1 MDFSPEE
8 FEEILNIFRAETE
21 EIIQKLNNNL
31 LQLETEP
38 DNQDLLVYLF
48 RDAHSLKGAA
58 RMIGFNNIQ
67 RLAHKAEDV
76 LGMAKENKIKITSE
90 ISDALYKAIDLMSE
104 LIQKSVK
111 IKKEYYTDDIQ
122 KQIDNI
128 DSILKKNEPA
138 EFEQSA
144 PPPAA
149 EAQTIQPSGN
159 IILKEPEPKKQ
170 HSNETL
176 KEPQDTFQKTA
187 VTINALMS
195 EAYLLLTNM
204 QGKEGASYIETFFD
218 LIKQLDEKFE
228 ETGYQDIKNEIKNIE
243 LKIDFVI
250 QSSNIVT
257 EEEIKEITNRISN
270 IVRSLNK
277 IYEENNVEKLDL
289 KEAIG
294 KKLKMQKASDGS
306 EETINASN
314 SALKEFD
321 KKIEFIKEGLNQLE
335 SNLSQI
341 PSINAVIDEIKTL
354 HHSNE
359 ISDIAHKV
367 KEILEII
374 KRSNTLPEKE
384 IINILK
390 QCFSSIEKMA
400 FDTKE
405 EKEDISLVLQ
415 RLDIIKQMLDINSSV
430 NPLANLSS
438 TLDESALPV
447 KKAQDFFNSFETT
460 TIRTLRVDSKKL
472 DRLVNQMGELIIGR
486 IKHKKN
492 ISELEKILAD
502 LNEWRNFNHKSQSFI
517 KYYDRKYLNKDDK
530 IDYSTLSVFSKQIYS
545 IFQENSQKIVKLSNR
560 ILNLQ
565 KSVDEEDTK
574 LNLIT
579 THLESMI
586 KNIRVLPLATI
597 FHMFPRMI
605 RDISK
610 DTGKDI
616 ELLISGSE
624 TSADKKVIEEIKAPL
639 MHIIRN
645 SIDHGIETPQER
657 IAAGKPPKGRI
668 YLIAKSLQNKIIIE
682 IHDDGRGID
691 LQKIV
696 NRALE
701 KNMITQREAE
711 YLSAEQI
718 MNIIFWPGFSTEKVV
733 TEISGR
739 GVGLDIV
746 QTKISQLNGTV
757 KVFSVPNQG
766 TKITIELP
774 ITMSTL
780 KAFIVQTAKQLF
792 AMPMTSIKTV
802 MWVEDKDIYTRNDA
816 KSIIINN
823 KTVNLFYLHDL
834 MKLPPDTDIPVTDKK
849 TVILIEIENS
859 LMGII
864 VDKILGDQNILQKKL
879 EPPIM
884 KLKNISGITTLANGD
899 ICLILNLTEL
909 YKSTYVPVEKPLI
922 AAPKY
927 HMKTKTNKDYKI
939 LIVDDSMTT
948 RELLKNLLGNWGYSF
963 EMVKNPREAF
973 ESLFKEDF
981 DLILS
986 DMEMPEMDG
995 RMFVKEL
1002 KNHKKLKDIPIILI
1016 TSYDTEYLTQDMPD
1030 VNAFIKKSNFN
1041 QDFLSEVIEKLLK
1054 HE

>member
-8 FEEILNIFRAETE
+8 FDEILNIFRGETE
-21 EIIQKLNNNL
+21 EIVQKLNNNL
-31 LQLETEP
+31 LQLESNP
-38 DNQDLLVYLF
+38 DNEELLVYLF

-76 LGMAKENKIKITSE
+76 LGLAKEKKIKINRE
-90 ISDALYKAIDLMSE
+90 ISDALYQAIDLMSE
-104 LIQKSVK
+104 LIQESVK
-111 IKKEYYTDDIQ
+111 LKKEYYTDEIQ
-122 KQIDNI
+122 KQIDKI
-128 DSILKKNEPA
+128 DEIVKKSEAKEEKQAKQEKENK
-138 EFEQSA
+138 QTQQ
-144 PPPAA
+144 AA
-149 EAQTIQPSGN
+149 
-159 IILKEPEPKKQ
+159 
-170 HSNETL
+170 
-176 KEPQDTFQKTA
+176 PQDTAKNSSDSKQTDENQQKNINK
-187 VTINALMS
+187 INAMLS
-195 EAYLLLTNM
+195 ESYLLLNNM
-204 QGKEGASYIETFFD
+204 AGKEGSSYIETFD
-218 LIKQLDEKFE
+218 DIIKQLKEEFDETDYIE
-228 ETGYQDIKNEIKNIE
+228 IKKNLNEIE
-243 LKIDFVI
+243 QKIDFVM
-250 QSSNIVT
+250 QSSNIVNNDEVAELNKKLTNILNNLNGIYESQNIEKLDIKGLISKKIHDEEEAAAQEQNTSDT
-257 EEEIKEITNRISN
+257 EQNYETKHLLNTINEIKEELGHLETNLAQIPKIQTFIQD
-270 IVRSLNK
+270 IV
-277 IYEENNVEKLDL
+277 ENNYKPEITSLAKKLD
-289 KEAIG
+289 
-294 KKLKMQKASDGS
+294 
-306 EETINASN
+306 
-314 SALKEFD
+314 
-321 KKIEFIKEGLNQLE
+321 
-335 SNLSQI
+335 
-341 PSINAVIDEIKTL
+341 
-354 HHSNE
+354 
-359 ISDIAHKV
+359 
-367 KEILEII
+367 EILEIL
-374 KRSNTLPEKE
+374 KNTKKLPEKE
-384 IINILK
+384 IIAILK
-390 QCFSSIEKMA
+390 QCLSTAEKMA
-400 FDTKE
+400 QEDNE
-405 EKEDISLVLQ
+405 QQEDISLVLQ
-415 RLDIIKQMLDINSSV
+415 RLDIIKQMLDLNSSV
-430 NPLANLSS
+430 NPLVNLST
-438 TLDESALPV
+438 TLDKSPLPV

-460 TIRTLRVDSKKL
+460 SIRTLRVDSKKL

-492 ISELEKILAD
+492 VSELEKILLD

-517 KYYDRKYLNKDDK
+517 KYYDRKYLNKEDN

-545 IFQENSQKIVKLSNR
+545 IFQENSSKILKLTNR
-560 ILNLQ
+560 ILSLQ

-574 LNLIT
+574 LNVIIT
-579 THLESMI
+579 QLESMV

-657 IAAGKPPKGRI
+657 IAAGKSPKGKI
-668 YLIAKSLQNKIIIE
+668 YLIAKSMQNKIIIE
-682 IHDDGRGID
+682 VHDDGRGID
-691 LQKIV
+691 LQKILD
-696 NRALE
+696 RALE
-701 KNMITQREAE
+701 KNLITKREAD

-746 QTKISQLNGTV
+746 QTKINQLNGSV

-774 ITMSTL
+774 VTMSTL
-780 KAFIVQTAKQLF
+780 KAFIVQSAKQLF
-792 AMPMTSIKTV
+792 AMPMTAIKTV
-802 MWVEDKDIYTRNDA
+802 MWIKNKDIYIRNNN
-816 KSIIINN
+816 KSIIIDG
-823 KTVNLFYLHDL
+823 KTVNLYYLSDL
-834 MKLPPDTDIPVTDKK
+834 MKLPADMEYQNNEQK
-849 TVILIEIENS
+849 TVILIDVENS
-859 LMGII
+859 FMGII

-899 ICLILNLTEL
+899 ICLILNIPEL
-909 YKSTYVPVEKPLI
+909 YKSTYVPAEKPLV
-922 AAPKY
+922 PVSKY
-927 HMKTKTNKDYKI
+927 QLQPKTNKDYKI

-948 RELLKNLLGNWGYSF
+948 RELLKNILVHWGYSF

-973 ESLFKEDF
+973 ESLYKDDF

-1002 KNHKKLKDIPIILI
+1002 KNHRKLQDIPIILI
-1016 TSYDTEYLTQDMPD
+1016 TSYDTEHLTKDMPD

-1041 QDFLSEVIEKLLK
+1041 QDYLLDVIEKLLK
-1054 HE
+1054 QE

>member
-8 FEEILNIFRAETE
+8 FDEILNIFRGETE
-21 EIIQKLNNNL
+21 EIVQKLNNNL
-31 LQLETEP
+31 LQLESNP
-38 DNQDLLVYLF
+38 DNEDLLVYLF

-76 LGMAKENKIKITSE
+76 LGLAKEKKIKINRE
-90 ISDALYKAIDLMSE
+90 ISDALYNAIDLMSE
-104 LIQKSVK
+104 LIQESVK
-111 IKKEYYTDDIQ
+111 LKKEYYTDDIQ
-122 KQIDNI
+122 KQIDKI
-128 DSILKKNEPA
+128 DEIVKRTESKQKKQQTPA
-138 EFEQSA
+138 PEKTLPEEKI
-144 PPPAA
+144 PPA
-149 EAQTIQPSGN
+149 G
-159 IILKEPEPKKQ
+159 EPDESQ
-170 HSNETL
+170 
-176 KEPQDTFQKTA
+176 QKSINK
-187 VTINALMS
+187 INAMLS
-195 EAYLLLTNM
+195 ESYLLLNNM
-204 QGKEGASYIETFFD
+204 AGEEGSSYIETFD
-218 LIKQLDEKFE
+218 DIIKQLKE
-228 ETGYQDIKNEIKNIE
+228 EFYETDYSEIKKNLNEIE
-243 LKIDFVI
+243 QKIDFVMR
-250 QSSNIVT
+250 SSNIVNNDEV
-257 EEEIKEITNRISN
+257 EELNLKLIN
-270 IVRSLNK
+270 ILNNLNS
-277 IYEENNVEKLDL
+277 IYEAQNIEKLDIKGL
-289 KEAIG
+289 I
-294 KKLKMQKASDGS
+294 S
-306 EETINASN
+306 
-314 SALKEFD
+314 
-321 KKIEFIKEGLNQLE
+321 KKIHDEEEAANEQENNQTTEQSSEVKQLLADINYIKDELGHLE
-335 SNLSQI
+335 TNLSQI
-341 PSINAVIDEIKTL
+341 PKIQAVINDIIETNHKTEITSLAKKL
-354 HHSNE
+354 
-359 ISDIAHKV
+359 D
-367 KEILEII
+367 EILEIL
-374 KRSNTLPEKE
+374 KNTKKLPEKE
-384 IINILK
+384 IIAVLK
-390 QCFSSIEKMA
+390 QCFSSAEKMA
-400 FDTKE
+400 QEDNDQQ
-405 EKEDISLVLQ
+405 EDISLVLQ
-415 RLDIIKQMLDINSSV
+415 RLDIIKQMLDLNSSV
-430 NPLANLSS
+430 NPLANLST
-438 TLDESALPV
+438 TLDASPLPV

-460 TIRTLRVDSKKL
+460 SIRTLRVDSKKL

-492 ISELEKILAD
+492 ISELEKMLVD

-545 IFQENSQKIVKLSNR
+545 IFQENSSKILKLTNR

-574 LNLIT
+574 LNVIIT
-579 THLESMI
+579 QLESMV

-657 IAAGKPPKGRI
+657 IAAGKPPKGKI
-668 YLIAKSLQNKIIIE
+668 YLIAKSMQNKIIIE
-682 IHDDGRGID
+682 VHDDGRGID
-691 LQKIV
+691 LQKILD
-696 NRALE
+696 RALE
-701 KNMITQREAE
+701 KNLITKREAD

-746 QTKISQLNGTV
+746 QTKITQLNGSV

-774 ITMSTL
+774 VTMATL
-780 KAFIVQTAKQLF
+780 KAFIVQAAKQLF
-792 AMPMTSIKTV
+792 AMPMTAIKTV
-802 MWVEDKDIYTRNDA
+802 MWVDNKDIYTRNNA
-816 KSIIINN
+816 QSIIIEG
-823 KTVNLFYLHDL
+823 KTVNLFYLSDL
-834 MKLPPDTDIPVTDKK
+834 MKLPSDTEFRNNEQK
-849 TVILIEIENS
+849 TVILIDVENS

-879 EPPIM
+879 EPPII

-899 ICLILNLTEL
+899 VCLILNIPEL
-909 YKSTYVPVEKPLI
+909 YKSTYVPAEKPLV
-922 AAPKY
+922 PVLKY
-927 HMKTKTNKDYKI
+927 QLQPKTNKDYKI

-948 RELLKNLLGNWGYSF
+948 RELLKNILVHWGYSF

-973 ESLFKEDF
+973 ESLYKDDF

-1002 KNHKKLKDIPIILI
+1002 KNHRKLQDIPIILI
-1016 TSYDTEYLTQDMPD
+1016 TSYDTEHLTKDMPD

-1041 QDFLSEVIEKLLK
+1041 QDYLLDVIEKLLK
-1054 HE
+1054 QE

>member
-8 FEEILNIFRAETE
+8 FDEILNIFRGETE
-21 EIIQKLNNNL
+21 EIVQKLNNNL
-31 LQLETEP
+31 LQLESNP
-38 DNQDLLVYLF
+38 DNEDLLVYLF

-76 LGMAKENKIKITSE
+76 LGLAKEKKIKINRE
-90 ISDALYKAIDLMSE
+90 ISDALYNAIDLMSE
-104 LIQKSVK
+104 LIQESVK
-111 IKKEYYTDDIQ
+111 LKKEYYTDDIQ
-122 KQIDNI
+122 KQIDKI
-128 DSILKKNEPA
+128 DEIVKRTESK
-138 EFEQSA
+138 Q
-144 PPPAA
+144 
-149 EAQTIQPSGN
+149 
-159 IILKEPEPKKQ
+159 KKQ
-170 HSNETL
+170 QTPAPEKTL
-176 KEPQDTFQKTA
+176 PEEKIPHAGEPDESQQKSINK
-187 VTINALMS
+187 INAMLS
-195 EAYLLLTNM
+195 ESYLLLNNM
-204 QGKEGASYIETFFD
+204 AGEEGSSYIETFD
-218 LIKQLDEKFE
+218 DIIKQLKE
-228 ETGYQDIKNEIKNIE
+228 EFYETDYSEIKKNLNEIE
-243 LKIDFVI
+243 QKIDFVMR
-250 QSSNIVT
+250 SSNIVNNDEV
-257 EEEIKEITNRISN
+257 EELNLKLIN
-270 IVRSLNK
+270 ILNNLNS
-277 IYEENNVEKLDL
+277 IYEAQNIEKLDIKGL
-289 KEAIG
+289 I
-294 KKLKMQKASDGS
+294 S
-306 EETINASN
+306 
-314 SALKEFD
+314 
-321 KKIEFIKEGLNQLE
+321 KKIHDEEEAANEQENNQTTEQSSEVKQLLADINYIKDELGHLE
-335 SNLSQI
+335 TNLSQI
-341 PSINAVIDEIKTL
+341 PKIQAVINDIIETNHKTEITSLAKKL
-354 HHSNE
+354 
-359 ISDIAHKV
+359 D
-367 KEILEII
+367 EILEIL
-374 KRSNTLPEKE
+374 KNTKKLPEKE
-384 IINILK
+384 IIAVLK
-390 QCFSSIEKMA
+390 QCFSSAEKMA
-400 FDTKE
+400 QEDNE
-405 EKEDISLVLQ
+405 QQEDISLVLQ
-415 RLDIIKQMLDINSSV
+415 RLDIIKQMLDLNSSV
-430 NPLANLSS
+430 NPLANLST
-438 TLDESALPV
+438 TLDASPLPV

-460 TIRTLRVDSKKL
+460 SIRTLRVDSKKL

-492 ISELEKILAD
+492 ISELEKMLVD

-545 IFQENSQKIVKLSNR
+545 IFQENSSKILKLTNR

-574 LNLIT
+574 LNVIIT
-579 THLESMI
+579 QLESMV

-657 IAAGKPPKGRI
+657 IAAGKPPKGKI
-668 YLIAKSLQNKIIIE
+668 YLIAKSMQNKIIIE
-682 IHDDGRGID
+682 VHDDGRGID
-691 LQKIV
+691 LQKILD
-696 NRALE
+696 RALE
-701 KNMITQREAE
+701 KNLITKREAD

-746 QTKISQLNGTV
+746 QTKITQLNGSV

-774 ITMSTL
+774 VTMATL
-780 KAFIVQTAKQLF
+780 KAFIVQAAKQLF
-792 AMPMTSIKTV
+792 AMPMTAIKTV
-802 MWVEDKDIYTRNDA
+802 MWVDNKDIYTRNNA
-816 KSIIINN
+816 QSIIIEG
-823 KTVNLFYLHDL
+823 KTVNLFYLSDL
-834 MKLPPDTDIPVTDKK
+834 MKLPSDTEFRSNEQK
-849 TVILIEIENS
+849 TVILIDVENS

-879 EPPIM
+879 EPPII

-899 ICLILNLTEL
+899 VCLILNIPEL
-909 YKSTYVPVEKPLI
+909 YKSTYVPAEKPLV
-922 AAPKY
+922 PVSKY
-927 HMKTKTNKDYKI
+927 QLQPKTNKDYKI

-948 RELLKNLLGNWGYSF
+948 RELLKNILVYWGYSF

-973 ESLFKEDF
+973 ESLYKDDF

-1002 KNHKKLKDIPIILI
+1002 KNHRKLQDIPIILI
-1016 TSYDTEYLTQDMPD
+1016 TSYDTEHLTKDMPD

-1041 QDFLSEVIEKLLK
+1041 QDYLLDVIEKLLK
-1054 HE
+1054 QE

>member
-8 FEEILNIFRAETE
+8 FDEILNIFRGETE
-21 EIIQKLNNNL
+21 EIVQKLNNNL
-31 LQLETEP
+31 LQLESNP
-38 DNQDLLVYLF
+38 DNEDLLVYLF

-76 LGMAKENKIKITSE
+76 LGLAKEKKIKINRE
-90 ISDALYKAIDLMSE
+90 ISDALYNAIDLMSE
-104 LIQKSVK
+104 LIQESVK
-111 IKKEYYTDDIQ
+111 LKKEYYTDDIQ
-122 KQIDNI
+122 KQIDKI
-128 DSILKKNEPA
+128 DEIVKRTESKQKKQQTPA
-138 EFEQSA
+138 PEKTLPEEKI
-144 PPPAA
+144 PPA
-149 EAQTIQPSGN
+149 G
-159 IILKEPEPKKQ
+159 EPDESQ
-170 HSNETL
+170 
-176 KEPQDTFQKTA
+176 QKSINK
-187 VTINALMS
+187 INAMLS
-195 EAYLLLTNM
+195 ESYLLLNNM
-204 QGKEGASYIETFFD
+204 AGEEGSSYIETFD
-218 LIKQLDEKFE
+218 DIIKQLKE
-228 ETGYQDIKNEIKNIE
+228 EFYETDYSEIKKNLNEIE
-243 LKIDFVI
+243 QKIDFVMR
-250 QSSNIVT
+250 SSNIVNNDEV
-257 EEEIKEITNRISN
+257 EELNLKLIN
-270 IVRSLNK
+270 ILNNLNS
-277 IYEENNVEKLDL
+277 IYEAQNIEKLDIKGL
-289 KEAIG
+289 I
-294 KKLKMQKASDGS
+294 S
-306 EETINASN
+306 
-314 SALKEFD
+314 
-321 KKIEFIKEGLNQLE
+321 KKIHDEEEAANEQENNQTTEQSSEVKQLLADINYIKDELGHLE
-335 SNLSQI
+335 TNLSQI
-341 PSINAVIDEIKTL
+341 PKIQAVINDIIETNHKTEITSLAKKL
-354 HHSNE
+354 
-359 ISDIAHKV
+359 D
-367 KEILEII
+367 EILEIL
-374 KRSNTLPEKE
+374 KNTKKLPEKE
-384 IINILK
+384 IIAVLK
-390 QCFSSIEKMA
+390 QCFSSAEKMA
-400 FDTKE
+400 QEDNDQQ
-405 EKEDISLVLQ
+405 EDISLVLQ
-415 RLDIIKQMLDINSSV
+415 RLDIIKQMLDLNSSV
-430 NPLANLSS
+430 NPLANLST
-438 TLDESALPV
+438 TLDASPLPV

-460 TIRTLRVDSKKL
+460 SIRTLRVDSKKL

-492 ISELEKILAD
+492 ISELEKMLVD

-545 IFQENSQKIVKLSNR
+545 IFQENSSKILKLTNR

-574 LNLIT
+574 LNVIIT
-579 THLESMI
+579 QLESMV

-657 IAAGKPPKGRI
+657 IAAGKPPKGKI
-668 YLIAKSLQNKIIIE
+668 YLIAKSMQNKIIIE
-682 IHDDGRGID
+682 VHDDGRGID
-691 LQKIV
+691 LQKILD
-696 NRALE
+696 RALE
-701 KNMITQREAE
+701 KNLITKREAD

-746 QTKISQLNGTV
+746 QTKITQLNGSV

-774 ITMSTL
+774 VTMATL
-780 KAFIVQTAKQLF
+780 KAFIVQAAKQLF
-792 AMPMTSIKTV
+792 AMPMTAIKTV
-802 MWVEDKDIYTRNDA
+802 MWVDNKDIYTRNNA
-816 KSIIINN
+816 QSIIIEG
-823 KTVNLFYLHDL
+823 KTVNLFYLSDL
-834 MKLPPDTDIPVTDKK
+834 MKLPSDTEFRNNEQK
-849 TVILIEIENS
+849 TVILIDVENS

-879 EPPIM
+879 EPPII

-899 ICLILNLTEL
+899 VCLILNIPEL
-909 YKSTYVPVEKPLI
+909 YKSTYVPAEKPLV
-922 AAPKY
+922 PVSKY
-927 HMKTKTNKDYKI
+927 QLQPKTNKDYKI

-948 RELLKNLLGNWGYSF
+948 RELLKNILVHWGYSF

-973 ESLFKEDF
+973 ESLYKDDF

-1002 KNHKKLKDIPIILI
+1002 KNHRKLQDIPIILI
-1016 TSYDTEYLTQDMPD
+1016 TSYDTEHLTKDMPD

-1041 QDFLSEVIEKLLK
+1041 QDYLLDVIEKLLK
-1054 HE
+1054 QE